1 MKAKN
6 EYKTYLKK
14 LRISKIRVLFCQ
26 ISIFLL
32 FIITWQVLADKK
44 IISTFLFSSPTKIV
58 QTIINLATKNELFIH
73 ILVTLKE
80 ILISFTIGTIIGI
93 LFAAILWLSPFL
105 SKVLDPYLT
114 ILNSLPKVSLG
125 PIIIIWA
132 GANQN
137 SVIIMAL
144 LISVIST
151 IISVY
156 SGFKQTNK
164 NSIKLLKSFN
174 ANNFQIF
181 TNVVFKANIN
191 TIISSLKINLS
202 MTFVGVIMGELLV
215 SKQGLGYLI
224 NYGSQVFNINLVMA
238 GIILLALLTSILYFV
253 ILFIEKAL
261 KKNGKN

>member
-1 MKAKN
+1 MNPKE
-6 EYKTYLKK
+6 EYKNYLKK
-14 LRISKIRVLFCQ
+14 RKFYTAKVLITQ
-26 ISIFLL
+26 ILIFIL
-32 FIITWQVLADKK
+32 FITMWQILSDKGIINSFLCSSPK
-44 IISTFLFSSPTKIV
+44 KVFNTIISLWKTDDL
-58 QTIINLATKNELFIH
+58 LLH
-73 ILVTLKE
+73 IWITLKE
-80 ILISFTIGTIIGI
+80 ILIGFAIGSLIGI
-93 LFAAILWLSPFL
+93 IFAAILWWSPFI

-137 SVIIMAL
+137 SIILMAL

-156 SGFKQTNK
+156 VGFKHTND
-164 NSIKLLKSFN
+164 NSIKLLKSLG
-174 ANNFQIF
+174 ANKLQIF
-181 TNVVFKANIN
+181 TKVVFPSNIN

-224 NYGSQVFNINLVMA
+224 NYGSQVFNTNLV
-238 GIILLALLTSILYFV
+238 ITSVILLGILTTILYLV
-253 ILFIEKAL
+253 LLIIEKKL
-261 KKNGKN
+261 KKDW

>member
-1 MKAKN
+1 MNLKD
-6 EYKTYLKK
+6 EYKAYLKK
-14 LRISKIRVLFCQ
+14 ERLLKIGVIFCQ
-26 ISIFLL
+26 IFILVLFMILWQILSDKGIINSFLC
-32 FIITWQVLADKK
+32 
-44 IISTFLFSSPTKIV
+44 SSPKKVMT
-58 QTIINLATKNELFIH
+58 TIINLKKSNDLFTH

-80 ILISFTIGTIIGI
+80 ILISFTLGSIIGI
-93 LFAAILWLSPFL
+93 LFAAILWWSPFL

-137 SVIIMAL
+137 SIILMAL

-156 SGFKQTNK
+156 TGFKHTNK
-164 NSIKLLKSFN
+164 ISINLLRSFN
-174 ANNFQIF
+174 ASKFKIF
-181 TNVVFKANIN
+181 KNVIIPSNIN

-215 SKQGLGYLI
+215 SKEGLGYLI
-224 NYGSQVFNINLVMA
+224 NYGSQVFNTNLVIT
-238 GIILLALLTSILYFV
+238 GVILLGILTSILYFL
-253 ILFIEKAL
+253 ILVIEK
-261 KKNGKN
+261 KIKTN

>member
-1 MKAKN
+1 MNANN
-6 EYKTYLKK
+6 EHKKYLKK
-14 LRISKIRVLFCQ
+14 LKWHTIKVAFSQ
-26 ISIFLL
+26 IMLLVL
-32 FIITWQVLADKK
+32 FIIAWQILSDKG
-44 IISTFLFSSPTKIV
+44 IINAFLCSSPKKV
-58 QTIINLATKNELFIH
+58 VDTIINLWETNDLLIH
-73 ILVTLKE
+73 VWVTLKE
-80 ILISFTIGTIIGI
+80 ILISFGLGTIIGI
-93 LFAAILWLSPFL
+93 VFAAFLWWSPFA

-137 SVIIMAL
+137 SIILMAL

-156 SGFKQTNK
+156 VGFKQTNIT
-164 NSIKLLKSFN
+164 SIKLLKSFG
-174 ANNFQIF
+174 ANKLQIF
-181 TNVVFKANIN
+181 TKVILPSNLN

-224 NYGSQVFNINLVMA
+224 NYGSQVFNTNLVIT
-238 GIILLALLTSILYFV
+238 GVILLGILTSILYFI
-253 ILFIEKAL
+253 ILFVENKI
-261 KKNGKN
+261 KKEW

>member
-1 MKAKN
+1 MMNSEHKKYLRKLKLSTAK
-6 EYKTYLKK
+6 
-14 LRISKIRVLFCQ
+14 I
-26 ISIFLL
+26 IFIQVFILIL
-32 FIITWQVLADKK
+32 FITLWQVASSNGW
-44 IISTFLFSSPTKIV
+44 INSFLCSSPKKVIETTVSLLKS
-58 QTIINLATKNELFIH
+58 NDLLMH
-73 ILVTLKE
+73 IWITLKE
-80 ILISFTIGTIIGI
+80 ILISFFIGGLIGI
-93 LFAAILWLSPFL
+93 IISAILWLSPTL

-137 SVIIMAL
+137 SIIIMAL

-156 SGFKQTNK
+156 TGFISTNK
-164 NSIKLLKSFN
+164 TYINLLKSFG
-174 ANNFQIF
+174 ANKIKIF
-181 TNVVFKANIN
+181 LKVVLPSNIN

-224 NYGSQVFNINLVMA
+224 NYGSQVFNTNLVIT
-238 GIILLALLTSILYFV
+238 GVILLAILTSILYFI
-253 ILFIEKAL
+253 ILFVEKKL
-261 KKNGKN
+261 KKEW